1 MGRDVPPLAVD
12 GTLDEVT
19 PKRFRVGVSTFVN
32 VIVGLA
38 AGPALIAVLALAG
51 ELAWHGIVGGVLLAL
66 LMGGLGL
73 SELTLAARTKR
84 WMERPARDDR

>member
-1 MGRDVPPLAVD
+1 MDRDDPAPATEVR
-12 GTLDEVT
+12 LDEMR
-19 PKRFRVGVSTFVN
+19 PKRRFAWSSTSVN

-51 ELAWHGIVGGVLLAL
+51 QLAWHGIVGGVLLAL
-66 LMGGLGL
+66 LMGGLAL

-84 WMERPARDDR
+84 WMERQARDDR

>member
-1 MGRDVPPLAVD
+1 MDRDDPAPAIEAS
-12 GTLDEVT
+12 LDEVR
-19 PKRFRVGVSTFVN
+19 PKRHVAWSSTYVN

-73 SELTLAARTKR
+73 SELTLAARAKR
-84 WMERPARDDR
+84 WMERQARDDR